1 MTRRDIINKEPVA
14 MNARGTIF
22 KEGQP
27 VGCKLDNSTL
37 LYLFRE
43 VEPGIELDTAPYEMP
58 DRVRAFVVEVENPVT
73 RAKAIN
79 AAEMLAYD
87 LHNALEVASFNAS
100 LARKARN
107 QEDAEEVREHDEF
120 IAAVKSELTAIGAE
134 K

>member
-1 MTRRDIINKEPVA
+1 MD
-14 MNARGTIF
+14 ARGTIF

-79 AAEMLAYD
+79 AAEMLAYN

-120 IAAVKSELTAIGAE
+120 IAAVKLELTAVGVE